1 MSAKFEPR
9 VVLPAVVGL
18 FVAAV
23 ILYLV
28 IPRTIAA
35 FILYPETATLR
46 QIQKGNPVDAF
57 GMGGLVRS
65 RRAAM
70 AWVDDGRIATDL
82 ALAELLMAEAKGD
95 GSRRD
100 PALVA
105 AAITAASEGL
115 ARAPLN
121 PHAWAR
127 LAYARSLRD
136 GLSRGVATDLK
147 MSIFTGPHE
156 PRLVFSR
163 LALSLRDWR
172 NFSPADRDLLLRQV
186 RFAWDVSPDKLIK
199 VTQET
204 GAIGI
209 VLIALARDP
218 EDLKKFIALL
228 RLPKPYSTD

>member
-1 MSAKFEPR
+1 MSAKFKPHI
-9 VVLPAVVGL
+9 VLPAVVVL
-18 FVAAV
+18 LVAAV
-23 ILYLV
+23 ILYLA

-35 FILYPETATLR
+35 FILYPETAMLR
-46 QIQKGNPVDAF
+46 QIQKGYPVDAF

-70 AWVDDGRIATDL
+70 AWVDDGRIRTDL

-105 AAITAASEGL
+105 AAIVAASEGL

-127 LAYARSLRD
+127 LAYARYLRD
-136 GLSRGVATDLK
+136 GLTRGVATDLK

-172 NFSPADRDLLLRQV
+172 NFSRTDRDLLLRQV
-186 RFAWDVSPDKLIK
+186 RFAWDVSPSNLIK
-199 VTQET
+199 VSKET

-218 EDLKKFIALL
+218 ENIKKFSAFL
-228 RLPKPYSTD
+228 RSPRPYSTD

>member
-1 MSAKFEPR
+1 MSAEVRPR

-18 FVAAV
+18 FVAAI
-23 ILYLV
+23 ILYLA

-46 QIQKGNPVDAF
+46 QIQNGNPVDAY
-57 GMGGLVRS
+57 GMGGLARS

-70 AWVDDGRIATDL
+70 AWVDDGRIRTDL
-82 ALAELLMAEAKGD
+82 ALAELLMAEAKGN
-95 GSRRD
+95 GSQRD

-121 PHAWAR
+121 PQAWAR
-127 LAYARSLRD
+127 LAYARYLRN
-136 GLSRGVATDLK
+136 GPTRGVATDLR
-147 MSIFTGPHE
+147 MSIFTGPYE

-163 LALSLRDWR
+163 LALSLRDWQ
-172 NFSPADRDLLLRQV
+172 NFAKEDRDLLLGQV
-186 RFAWDVSPDKLIK
+186 RFAWDVSPDKLIR
-199 VTQET
+199 VTEET

-209 VLIALARDP
+209 VLIALARNP
-218 EDLKKFIALL
+218 ADLKKFVALL
-228 RLPKPYSTD
+228 RSPKPYSTD